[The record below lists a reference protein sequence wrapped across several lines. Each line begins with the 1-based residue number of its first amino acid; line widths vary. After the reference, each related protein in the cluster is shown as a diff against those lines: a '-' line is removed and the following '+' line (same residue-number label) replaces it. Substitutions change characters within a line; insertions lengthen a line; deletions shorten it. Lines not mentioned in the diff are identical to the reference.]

1 MGSIMSQHLL
11 INIRKH
17 ASKKMGS
24 VIDESWVTETTFEIG
39 GTQLYANNTTLGN
52 DGGVYDRSFGV
63 FNSRTTTSV

>member
-1 MGSIMSQHLL
+1 
-11 INIRKH
+11 
-17 ASKKMGS
+17 MGS
-24 VIDESWVTETTFEIG
+24 VNDESWMTETTFEIG